1 MESLPVCEKCGLRAV
16 RQDLERNGIVLKFCD
31 YCYWGEAAAEDSSAE
46 QGVHVEKAF
55 SDVGLPRGI

>member
-16 RQDLERNGIVLKFCD
+16 RQELERNGIVLKFCD

-46 QGVHVEKAF
+46 QGVRVETA
-55 SDVGLPRGI
+55 RA

>member
-16 RQDLERNGIVLKFCD
+16 RQELERNDIVLKFCD
-31 YCYWGEAAAEDSSAE
+31 YCYWGEAAAEDSFAE

-55 SDVGLPRGI
+55 SDVGLSRGV